1 MYKLSAL
8 DAVHVSAVLED
19 CVDQLAILGRIM
31 PVSSDS
37 RHEGNKEVVELI
49 EHQKKLEARYEE
61 LLSSPKV
68 KELDGDISE
77 LTQAIHANTQAINKS
92 FRRNKFIQDAGQKIQ
107 NDRRFVYDVLES
119 TLNEIKSTQTF
130 NSFVEAVNNEESK
143 KNELQSI
150 ISREDAS
157 RKRVKQLQKALI
169 ENRKEQEIEVQK
181 RNELIAHLKDQLQE
195 TKAKTNM
202 ENKYIKKDADVRV
215 ACSQKKCQL
224 TEQEIKNEIASLHKE
239 MESTFCLTLNL
250 FNQSHI
256 YFIPSVVHYSV
267 PNNRPP
273 AYFFPKKISNL
284 PCSY

>member
-49 EHQKKLEARYEE
+49 EHQKKLEARYDE

-92 FRRNKFIQDAGQKIQ
+92 FRRNKFIQDTGQKIQ

-130 NSFVEAVNNEESK
+130 NSLVEAVNNEESK

-169 ENRKEQEIEVQK
+169 ENRKEQELELQK

-224 TEQEIKNEIASLHKE
+224 TEQEIKNEIISLNKE
-239 MESTFCLTLNL
+239 MESTFCLVLNL
-250 FNQSHI
+250 FNHSHRYLVSCFLRYRI
-256 YFIPSVVHYSV
+256 TVLPLIFSRK
-267 PNNRPP
+267 NLRP
-273 AYFFPKKISNL
+273 

>member
-31 PVSSDS
+31 PVRSDS

-61 LLSSPKV
+61 LLSSPKG

-130 NSFVEAVNNEESK
+130 NSLVEAVNNEESK

-169 ENRKEQEIEVQK
+169 ENRKEQEIELQK

-224 TEQEIKNEIASLHKE
+224 TEQEIKNEIASLNKE
-239 MESTFCLTLNL
+239 MESTF
-250 FNQSHI
+250 
-256 YFIPSVVHYSV
+256 
-267 PNNRPP
+267 
-273 AYFFPKKISNL
+273 
-284 PCSY
+284 

>member
-31 PVSSDS
+31 PVRSDS

-130 NSFVEAVNNEESK
+130 NSLVEAVNNEESK

-169 ENRKEQEIEVQK
+169 ENRKEQEIELQK

-224 TEQEIKNEIASLHKE
+224 TEQEIKNEIASLNKE
-239 MESTFCLTLNL
+239 MESTFCLILNL
-250 FNQSHI
+250 FNPI
-256 YFIPSVVHYSV
+256 NASVAIIQKPV
-267 PNNRPP
+267 N
-273 AYFFPKKISNL
+273 
-284 PCSY
+284 